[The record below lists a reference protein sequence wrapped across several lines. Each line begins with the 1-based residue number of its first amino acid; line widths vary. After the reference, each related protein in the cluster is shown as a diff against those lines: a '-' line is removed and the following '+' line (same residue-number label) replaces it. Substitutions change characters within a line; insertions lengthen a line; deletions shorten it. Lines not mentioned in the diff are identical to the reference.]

1 MTLGVV
7 IVTYNAK
14 AIIRDCLESL
24 TSCSAKLKIIVVDNA
39 STDGT
44 EGVIQNW
51 ASGAD
56 SYRFKANLPFDA
68 PRTPKPIT
76 DLSVIAAPKNGGFA
90 AGVNIGLTQLMA
102 QPDIDRFWILNP
114 DTFVPPE
121 TPSAIAA
128 APDGFALMGGRILYA
143 DPPFNIQID
152 AGTLNRWTGVTGNI
166 NLGAAGDA
174 GQPDM
179 QQADFISGAHMVASR
194 TFIDAA
200 GPMPEHYFLYY
211 EEVDWAQRRGTLP
224 LTFCPG
230 APVYH
235 RAGSTIGSPTLTSVA
250 SPLSVYYKHR
260 ARISFLRS
268 HDPLALPGGYAYGVA
283 KATQFAMQRQWPQT
297 TAALRALSG
306 LPLSTDKAS

>member
-24 TSCSAKLKIIVVDNA
+24 TSGTARLRIVVVDNA

-44 EGVIQNW
+44 TDVIKNW

-56 SYRFKANLPFDA
+56 GYAFRANMPFKT
-68 PRTPKPIT
+68 PRSAKPVT
-76 DLSVIAAPKNGGFA
+76 NLSVIAAPQNGGFA
-90 AGVNIGLTQLMA
+90 AGVNIGLAQLMA
-102 QPDIDRFWILNP
+102 QPCIDRFWILNP
-114 DTFVPPE
+114 DTFVPPQ
-121 TPSAIAA
+121 TPAAIAA

-166 NLGAAGDA
+166 NLGAPGDA
-174 GQPDM
+174 GHPDM

-194 TFIDAA
+194 GFVEAA

-211 EEVDWAQRRGTLP
+211 EEVDWAQRRGNLP

-235 RAGSTIGSPTLTSVA
+235 RAGSSIGSPTLTSAA

-268 HDPLALPGGYAYGVA
+268 HNPLALPSGYAYGAA
-283 KATQFAMQRQWPQT
+283 KAAQSALHRQWPQT

-306 LPLSTDKAS
+306 LPLLADKAP